1 MILDSRG
8 WKGLLP
14 GSCTMQCVG
23 EAALVLFFGCGCGA
37 VDLCKIANQRCMMH
51 DLQIFGNSFH
61 MTMDHAMMTT
71 VIESSAHNSSI

>member
-61 MTMDHAMMTT
+61 DHGPCHDDDRNRVVSTQQ
-71 VIESSAHNSSI
+71 